1 MQNLAQTSS
10 MLAPEKS
17 KDHVPFDMD
26 VCFFSDAKK
35 REEIST
41 FIRDGYKK
49 SFDADIS
56 VTMPALLYIED
67 KNLKAALGMRGGKET
82 FFVQQYLD
90 KPIIE
95 CVKDHL
101 PEVVVEELVEIGSL
115 YSNSNRFTIPL
126 FMVTAVTAYLLG
138 KKALI
143 LCGTEHVLDLLTKS
157 GVEFYKL
164 ADAKEGYLQENTDN
178 WGLYYHTNP
187 QVVAISIDAVMALI
201 EENKFYKKL
210 FHRLAGKIE
219 ITCSKMAGKL

>member
-10 MLAPEKS
+10 VLSPQKR
-17 KDHVPFDMD
+17 KDRVPFDMD
-26 VCFFSDAKK
+26 VCFLGDAKK

-49 SFDADIS
+49 AFDADIS
-56 VTMPALLYIED
+56 VTMPALLYIEE

-90 KPIIE
+90 KPVIE
-95 CVKDHL
+95 CVKGHL
-101 PEVVVEELVEIGSL
+101 PEVAVEQLVEIGSL

-157 GVEFYKL
+157 GVKFYKL
-164 ADAKEGYLQENTDN
+164 ADAKESHLQPSLDD
-178 WGLYYHTNP
+178 WGTYYQTNP
-187 QVVAISIDAVMALI
+187 QVVAVSVDAVMALI
-201 EENKFYKKL
+201 EGNKFYKKL
-210 FHRLAGKIE
+210 FNRLAEKIEVTCSKLAGK
-219 ITCSKMAGKL
+219 L